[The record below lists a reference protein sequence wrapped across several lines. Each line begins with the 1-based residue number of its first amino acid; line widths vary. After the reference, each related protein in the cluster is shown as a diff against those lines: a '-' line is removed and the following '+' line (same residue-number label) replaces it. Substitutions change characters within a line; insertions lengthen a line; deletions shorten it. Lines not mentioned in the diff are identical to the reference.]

1 MVIPLIRSTF
11 VGQKLLQICEA
22 ENVPSQIYPK
32 NIPEEARATFT
43 RLTCGQGHCGEE
55 QDGEGKLHLG
65 GGGVVV
71 GVVVGLVADITCR
84 VGLMLS
90 RKKIPPFMG
99 ENAETRG
106 EIPQCPAAICGL
118 NYSKGV
124 VCPKILTWS

>member
-65 GGGVVV
+65 GGGGGGVVV

-84 VGLMLS
+84 VRLMWS
-90 RKKIPPFMG
+90 RKRRPPFMG

-106 EIPQCPAAICGL
+106 DIPQCPAAIFG
-118 NYSKGV
+118 
-124 VCPKILTWS
+124 